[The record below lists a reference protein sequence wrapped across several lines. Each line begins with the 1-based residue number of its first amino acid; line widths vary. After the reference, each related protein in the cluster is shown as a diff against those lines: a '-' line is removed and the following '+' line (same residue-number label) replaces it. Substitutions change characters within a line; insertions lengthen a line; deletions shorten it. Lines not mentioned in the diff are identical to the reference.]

1 MDTRN
6 LIICQSR
13 IQPAH
18 VNTSVTPP
26 PPFSKNPHDMLLR
39 NNPHAYMYTPY
50 AHIPVFFLEEDL
62 PVKRILRIY
71 IKMVINEIWNIPV
84 IMHINENLLNEMN
97 IDFKKRDLDHAALLM
112 FNGWIPPDTERT
124 NTQNTSRCNNNNSSV
139 TQFHLYLCQFVK
151 YTTTSRKGLSRA

>member
-18 VNTSVTPP
+18 VNTSVTP

-112 FNGWIPPDTERT
+112 FNG
-124 NTQNTSRCNNNNSSV
+124 
-139 TQFHLYLCQFVK
+139 
-151 YTTTSRKGLSRA
+151 

>member
-18 VNTSVTPP
+18 VKTSVTPP
-26 PPFSKNPHDMLLR
+26 PFQRIHMICCYEIIHMHTCIRPMHTYRF
-39 NNPHAYMYTPY
+39 
-50 AHIPVFFLEEDL
+50 FFLEEDL

-139 TQFHLYLCQFVK
+139 TQFHLYLCQFIK